1 MGKLSKNT
9 IQQLFNK
16 YDKNKNGVI
25 EKGELTECF
34 KEIIGS
40 IEEMSPEELEKIVNE
55 GMKNFDVVSGGEKVR
70 CVLSKLMLSGANFLA
85 FDEPTNHLDM
95 EAITALNEGMKNFD
109 ENANGVIEL
118 NEFSNIIKFFVEEK
132 GITFEE

>member
-40 IEEMSPEELEKIVNE
+40 I
-55 GMKNFDVVSGGEKVR
+55 VR
-70 CVLSKLMLSGANFLA
+70 L
-85 FDEPTNHLDM
+85 
-95 EAITALNEGMKNFD
+95 
-109 ENANGVIEL
+109 
-118 NEFSNIIKFFVEEK
+118 
-132 GITFEE
+132 

>member
-9 IQQLFNK
+9 IQMLFNK

-25 EKGELTECF
+25 EKAELTECF

-40 IEEMSPEELEKIVNE
+40 IEEMSPEELEKIV
-55 GMKNFDVVSGGEKVR
+55 
-70 CVLSKLMLSGANFLA
+70 
-85 FDEPTNHLDM
+85 
-95 EAITALNEGMKNFD
+95 NEGMKNFD